1 MGIPYF
7 KVRQGTRPRS
17 WGLWGS
23 SHLALGLGNEAKR
36 ERIRGN
42 GISLTLVTNGW
53 KMGWCGCQ
61 PQWVDVSP
69 ARQVE
74 SPVLE
79 LISVSQQGP
88 RGGTTG
94 GGLVRE
100 AHPVGWISEFLH
112 HNVRQVKIKESEL
125 GSQVRKGNFIR
136 GKRESDW
143 PLRRTSILPFWWSPS
158 YIPPMK
164 NPLKGWSHSWRS
176 EIWWPCSFEKIG
188 ASEITRCHLGNLV
201 SLTDHCDFILCLQGR
216 HNKPF
221 YQWDPMWTLSVP
233 VSSNLLQNLLF
244 VDLLFVC
251 LLCFP
256 FVVWWF
262 PFVLCFCS
270 LTFGFCESVL
280 CFSCSMSLG
289 ETIIYYGLGG
299 LYLLGSSMCIMGGFK

>member
-1 MGIPYF
+1 MG
-7 KVRQGTRPRS
+7 
-17 WGLWGS
+17 
-23 SHLALGLGNEAKR
+23 
-36 ERIRGN
+36 ERWAG
-42 GISLTLVTNGW
+42 
-53 KMGWCGCQ
+53 
-61 PQWVDVSP
+61 VDVSHN
-69 ARQVE
+69 RWM
-74 SPVLE
+74 
-79 LISVSQQGP
+79 SVQQGKWRVP
-88 RGGTTG
+88 SWSSSQF
-94 GGLVRE
+94 LSFSSP
-100 AHPVGWISEFLH
+100 HPVGWIYEFLH
-112 HNVRQVKIKESEL
+112 HNVSQVKIKESEL
-125 GSQVRKGNFIR
+125 GSQVRIGNFIR

-143 PLRRTSILPFWWSPS
+143 PLRRTSILPFWWSPT

-176 EIWWPCSFEKIG
+176 EIWWSCSFEKIG
-188 ASEITRCHLGNLV
+188 ASEITWCHLGNLV

-233 VSSNLLQNLLF
+233 VSLNLLQDLLF

-280 CFSCSMSLG
+280 CFSSVKLSWNFNWGWFSCFFILLMFFLLH
-289 ETIIYYGLGG
+289 EFRRNN
-299 LYLLGSSMCIMGGFK
+299 YLLWSWRAIFIRIIHVYNEGV